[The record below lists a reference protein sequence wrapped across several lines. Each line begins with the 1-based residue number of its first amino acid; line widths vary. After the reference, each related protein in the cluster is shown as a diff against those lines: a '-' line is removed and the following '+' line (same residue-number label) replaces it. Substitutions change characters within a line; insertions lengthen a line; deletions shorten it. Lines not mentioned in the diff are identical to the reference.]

1 MAYRTIV
8 AYLPD
13 ADSASRTLKA
23 AAVIARKSNA
33 HLIGLY
39 VKTGIRI
46 YFAGS
51 SYYDV
56 GMLETMMEDYNARH
70 KEQSTKVRDMVNA
83 LAKEETFP
91 CELHISE
98 TVKTDATEA
107 VLEHARPADLIV
119 CPNGAGDKKVD
130 PEDADVPVRLMLEA
144 GRPVLVVPAG
154 WNGETLGEDITLA
167 YNGSREATRA
177 AFDALPLLKE
187 ADEVHA
193 LWVDP
198 EPGRDEDLTRAADK
212 IAVSLA
218 RHGVKVAAETEASGD
233 NTVSR
238 AIIARAR
245 DNGSDMIVMGAYGHM
260 RLREMIFGGTSREI
274 LDLLPLPALMSH

>member
-13 ADSASRTLKA
+13 ADSAPRTLKA
-23 AAVIARKSNA
+23 AAVLARKSNA
-33 HLIGLY
+33 HLVGLY
-39 VKTGIRI
+39 VKTGLRI

-56 GMLETMMEDYNARH
+56 GMLETMMEDHNARH
-70 KEQSTKVRDMVNA
+70 EEQSAKIRDMVNEM
-83 LAKEETFP
+83 AKAETFP

-107 VLEHARPADLIV
+107 VLAHARPADLIV
-119 CPNGAGDKKVD
+119 CPNGAGDKQID

-154 WNGETLGEDITLA
+154 WNGDTLGEDITLA

-187 ADEVHA
+187 AKEVHA
-193 LWVDP
+193 VWVDP
-198 EPGRDEDLTRAADK
+198 TLARDEDLTRAADE
-212 IAVSLA
+212 IAVTLA
-218 RHGVKVAAETEASGD
+218 RHGGKIAAETEASGD
-233 NTVSR
+233 NSIAL

-274 LDLLPLPALMSH
+274 LNLLPLPALMSH